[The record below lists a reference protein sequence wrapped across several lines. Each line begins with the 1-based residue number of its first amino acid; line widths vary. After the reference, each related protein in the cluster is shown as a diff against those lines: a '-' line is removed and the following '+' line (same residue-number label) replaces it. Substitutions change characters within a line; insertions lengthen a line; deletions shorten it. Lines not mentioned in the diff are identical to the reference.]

1 MRPLLVVLAAAAA
14 LVVVISAT
22 VMISAK
28 LLVSGKPTAKGD
40 VAGKGCRP
48 SDRSEA
54 VKDPKRAILFKTH
67 KFSKAIR
74 DRYEKVVS
82 ESKGLADV
90 FLVVH
95 GDVRIDD
102 GEERRLF
109 RVSDGELARVYD
121 RGFVDPWLSNHWLL
135 MAWWKRVGR
144 AGGYQFVWSVE
155 YDVGIV
161 GNSAEL
167 WGEPSGADL
176 IASYGPFQDS
186 AWPYKDRYFCDTAAS
201 ACLARRDEDKWYG
214 YVQIS
219 RYSAR
224 FLDYM
229 DHVFE
234 SGENGQDEMMIFS
247 LAKKGQFSIDTE
259 AVACRQGFWSA
270 QGADAALAKKAY
282 TAPARSLTLFHPIK
296 D

>member
-1 MRPLLVVLAAAAA
+1 MRPLLVLAAA
-14 LVVVISAT
+14 LVLTSAL
-22 VMISAK
+22 VLISAK
-28 LLVSGKPTAKGD
+28 LLNSGKPTAKGD
-40 VAGKGCRP
+40 VAGKGCQR
-48 SDRSEA
+48 SDRSQP

-95 GDVRIDD
+95 GDVRID
-102 GEERRLF
+102 GEEQRLF
-109 RVSDGELARVYD
+109 RVSDEELHRVYD

-135 MAWWKRVGR
+135 MSWWKRVGR

-161 GNSAEL
+161 GNSAVL

-176 IASYGPFQDS
+176 IASYGPFRDS
-186 AWPYKDRYFCDTAAS
+186 AWPYKDRYFCDKATS

-259 AVACRQGFWSA
+259 AIACRQGFWSA

-282 TAPARSLTLFHPIK
+282 MAMAPAPSLTLFHPIK